1 MSAPSASRVSVV
13 ATIVRRALREA
24 RDDDVAMTAQALAY
38 SLFLAIPATALVVL
52 GVFSV
57 VADAEAID
65 SLVDRAGAVMP
76 AEATTLLRDSLERSA
91 DSRGGSVLL
100 IVVGFALAA
109 WSTTSA
115 ATTLM
120 KGLTRAYD
128 RDDERGFV
136 SKRLTAALIVG
147 ALVLG
152 AALVVFFLVLGPHL
166 EQWVGSTLEAETLTA
181 WTWWTVQWPILLAAL
196 LFAFAVV
203 LYVGPD
209 VEHRTWRVVAPGALT
224 AVVLWLV
231 ASGMFTVY
239 AANFGSYNKS
249 WGTLSAV
256 VVTLVWLWLT
266 SAALLLGAEVNSEV
280 ARVVEEKEEPD
291 RRAAGAPAVE

>member
-1 MSAPSASRVSVV
+1 MPLPRTGRLRDA
-13 ATIVRRALREA
+13 ATVVRRALREA
-24 RDDDVAMTAQALAY
+24 RDDDVPMTAQALAY
-38 SLFLAIPATALVVL
+38 SLFLAIPATAIVVL

-57 VADAEAID
+57 FADASAID
-65 SLVDRAGAVMP
+65 RLVDRAGAVMP
-76 AEATTLLRDSLERSA
+76 SEATTLLRDSLERSA
-91 DSRGGSVLL
+91 DSKGGSVLL
-100 IVVGFALAA
+100 IVIGFALAA

-136 SKRLTAALIVG
+136 RKRLIAALIVG

-224 AVVLWLV
+224 AVVLWLA
-231 ASGMFTVY
+231 ASGAFTIY

-280 ARVVEEKEEPD
+280 ARIAKEKDE
-291 RRAAGAPAVE
+291 RRE